1 MHTCSSFLPPN
12 QTLGVLQLNIVTTA
26 KKFGTKIKSG
36 FITNTDVI
44 LTYFY
49 HTATLAI
56 GYHADIHS
64 IASVDDKHDFIAKEA
79 HNMFSNAG
87 TNIDL
92 EQAKYFIN

>member
-1 MHTCSSFLPPN
+1 MMIMTHACIIYYL
-12 QTLGVLQLNIVTTA
+12 
-26 KKFGTKIKSG
+26 
-36 FITNTDVI
+36 

>member
-1 MHTCSSFLPPN
+1 MSFLVSKDYPCKYQPS
-12 QTLGVLQLNIVTTA
+12 TQLCLLTYL
-26 KKFGTKIKSG
+26 
-36 FITNTDVI
+36 

-49 HTATLAI
+49 HTATMAI

-79 HNMFSNAG
+79 YNMFSNAG
-87 TNIDL
+87 TNVDL

>member
-1 MHTCSSFLPPN
+1 MVSEN
-12 QTLGVLQLNIVTTA
+12 
-26 KKFGTKIKSG
+26 TKEYRESIGK
-36 FITNTDVI
+36 TYL

-49 HTATLAI
+49 HTATMAI
-56 GYHADIHS
+56 GYHADIHG

>member
-1 MHTCSSFLPPN
+1 MIVPSCFN
-12 QTLGVLQLNIVTTA
+12 LGNSNPLSKEKPKVLAITTYL
-26 KKFGTKIKSG
+26 
-36 FITNTDVI
+36 

-92 EQAKYFIN
+92 EQAKYFYY

>member
-1 MHTCSSFLPPN
+1 MYRWFGN
-12 QTLGVLQLNIVTTA
+12 VTHSNRPQPR
-26 KKFGTKIKSG
+26 GG
-36 FITNTDVI
+36 YL

>member
-1 MHTCSSFLPPN
+1 MFSSVSEFPAEFTPEELYCILRTTCYLL
-12 QTLGVLQLNIVTTA
+12 T
-26 KKFGTKIKSG
+26 
-36 FITNTDVI
+36 
-44 LTYFY
+44 TYFY

>member
-1 MHTCSSFLPPN
+1 MLRQFIWFHSLK
-12 QTLGVLQLNIVTTA
+12 TLNSLN
-26 KKFGTKIKSG
+26 
-36 FITNTDVI
+36 FISLNSDAIYQVS
-44 LTYFY
+44 LTYLLYFY
-49 HTATLAI
+49 HTATLVI
-56 GYHADIHS
+56 GYHANIHS

>member
-1 MHTCSSFLPPN
+1 MRFR
-12 QTLGVLQLNIVTTA
+12 
-26 KKFGTKIKSG
+26 KG
-36 FITNTDVI
+36 FNEYTYL

>member
-1 MHTCSSFLPPN
+1 MEQYL
-12 QTLGVLQLNIVTTA
+12 
-26 KKFGTKIKSG
+26 KKNAVSGTH
-36 FITNTDVI
+36 
-44 LTYFY
+44 TYFY

>member
-1 MHTCSSFLPPN
+1 MRNL
-12 QTLGVLQLNIVTTA
+12 QILWQLG
-26 KKFGTKIKSG
+26 
-36 FITNTDVI
+36 I

-92 EQAKYFIN
+92 EQAQYFIN

>member
-1 MHTCSSFLPPN
+1 MTYL
-12 QTLGVLQLNIVTTA
+12 
-26 KKFGTKIKSG
+26 
-36 FITNTDVI
+36 

-56 GYHADIHS
+56 GYHTNTHI
-64 IASVDDKHDFIAKEA
+64 IASVDDKHDLIAKEA

-92 EQAKYFIN
+92 ELLKYLIN